1 MKKIVVL
8 SLFAFIIAGCKT
20 DVKTSITTDELAS
33 SEHTNVDGNILVQVL
48 SCSSYEDS
56 RVESRI
62 LIEAKT
68 KVASILADSEY
79 IECYDKQMKS
89 YASFKIPVGVGAVGN
104 DGSLSLNNDV
114 FIFSSNDI
122 TLGVVLNP
130 YLLKRMRDVEESS
143 PFSQKIDLNM
153 TITLNAGEKPIP
165 TTVWQGVYLSDNEN
179 NVKQKPAMMTVREGK
194 DLKKVVV
201 TLSDVASSTLM
212 TGDIAIVGWSP
223 DALIQSIKASSA
235 KH

>member
-33 SEHTNVDGNILVQVL
+33 SEHTTVDGNILVQVL

-56 RVESRI
+56 RVESRS

-79 IECYDKQMKS
+79 IECYDKQMQS
-89 YASFKIPVGVGAVGN
+89 YASFKIPVGVGAIGDDGN
-104 DGSLSLNNDV
+104 LKFNNDV

-122 TLGVVLNP
+122 TLGAVLNSA
-130 YLLKRMRDVEESS
+130 LLQRIKDVEKSS
-143 PFSQKIDLNM
+143 PFSQKIDLSM
-153 TITLNAGEKPIP
+153 SISLSAGEKPIP
-165 TTVWQGVYLSDNEN
+165 MTVWQGVYLSDNESN
-179 NVKQKPAMMTVREGK
+179 IKQNPAIMAMRGGDGV
-194 DLKKVVV
+194 DKVVI

-212 TGDIAIVGWSP
+212 NGDVAIIGWNP
-223 DALIQSIKASSA
+223 DSLMKVISK
-235 KH
+235 